1 MKRMQCR
8 LSPHARIVAS
18 CGTPLGG
25 ILVWLARLLLV
36 CRTYRPHTGWKG
48 RMNMTTQSKL

>member
-36 CRTYRPHTGWKG
+36 CRTYRPHTSWKG
-48 RMNMTTQSKL
+48 CMNMTTQSKL